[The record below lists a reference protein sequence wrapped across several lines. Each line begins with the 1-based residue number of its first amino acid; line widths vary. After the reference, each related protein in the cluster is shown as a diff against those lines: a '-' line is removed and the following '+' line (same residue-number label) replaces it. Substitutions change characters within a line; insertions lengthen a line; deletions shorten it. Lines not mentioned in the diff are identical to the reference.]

1 MKDHWKWD
9 RTKKVSRYYFKTWVN
24 SVYNKLGKSSPF
36 EITKIERM
44 SSIGVAGVPNRQV
57 GTFKRL
63 WRIGFK
69 ETLIGSSFVVFLAC
83 VVIAALWGSIG
94 EWPDHRDLL
103 VEFWGLIFDVLVILV
118 GFGIIQHRKQRRDD
132 IARHSEVIE
141 DLKRWSS
148 EEAKHRVLG
157 AMRRLNR
164 LGETNFELSGAHL
177 KSANFTGYG
186 IKSIAGSTLS
196 SGGWWGSDELTAS
209 SFEEVDFSR
218 LDASEVVFEKTAPMR
233 LGQTILSHG
242 PRATYKNCDFW
253 GADLSGAKFDGAELT
268 WTSAPPDS
276 LEEQV
281 DEEPDGRPVY
291 AKVARGVFEEVDLSN
306 TSFKFCTFDKADF
319 REAFNIEGADFS
331 GAEGLDTCVFDN
343 DGLKKKIIQNSKRN
357 SNE

>member
-1 MKDHWKWD
+1 MKLLSKQKQWVQ
-9 RTKKVSRYYFKTWVN
+9 RTR
-24 SVYNKLGKSSPF
+24 
-36 EITKIERM
+36 R
-44 SSIGVAGVPNRQV
+44 VA
-57 GTFKRL
+57 FD
-63 WRIGFK
+63 
-69 ETLIGSSFVVFLAC
+69 ETLIGASIILFVFLLLVAF
-83 VVIAALWGSIG
+83 VWAGLKG
-94 EWPDHRDLL
+94 WPELGDVQ

-118 GFGIIQHRKQRRDD
+118 GFGVIQHGKQRRDD

-164 LGETNFELSGAHL
+164 LGKSNFELSGAHL

-196 SGGWWGSDELTAS
+196 SGGWWGSDELTVS
-209 SFEEVDFSR
+209 NFEDVDFSS
-218 LDASEVVFEKTAPMR
+218 LDARGVVFEKTFPMR
-233 LGQTILSHG
+233 IGQKILSHG

-253 GADLSGAKFDGAELT
+253 GADLSNAKFDGAELT

-319 REAFNIEGADFS
+319 REAFNIESADFS

-343 DGLKKKIIQNSKRN
+343 DCLKKKIIQNSKRN